1 MTPSSLVELSRLS
14 FRDIGHIQT
23 EVGALELQHDRSV
36 AVLRHDDVAKALTSP
51 DLTVNHRFRTTLR
64 LFGSTILDID
74 GSDHCR
80 QRAPVVRGLVD
91 GKAELFD
98 ADKITEIAA
107 SVVASLRGRETTEL
121 IENLAV
127 RVVTGVMANLT
138 GLSPGESLH
147 LYTLYRPVVRV
158 LAGDASAFE
167 EAKANLHAALEVY
180 VNRNRSATKHAA
192 PFTRALNNAVMEK
205 RLSEP
210 ELNRHHLMI
219 FLAGTETTVCAISN
233 ALWMLAIDKNL
244 LPRLRELN
252 PGQIDTA
259 VAEFLRYQPP
269 LFSTVRFAVRP
280 HRICGVAVKARTPVH
295 LCLAAACRD
304 PDKFPEPHRLDL
316 ARAGSTAL
324 MFGQGDHFCP
334 GAAIAKQE
342 VKAVLRAL
350 MSQVDDVRLLD
361 DLSPPIEGNTF
372 RLPRSLNAS
381 ISWAA

>member
-1 MTPSSLVELSRLS
+1 M
-14 FRDIGHIQT
+14 
-23 EVGALELQHDRSV
+23 
-36 AVLRHDDVAKALTSP
+36 
-51 DLTVNHRFRTTLR
+51 
-64 LFGSTILDID
+64 
-74 GSDHCR
+74 
-80 QRAPVVRGLVD
+80 D

-192 PFTRALNNAVMEK
+192 PFTRALNNAVMEN

-244 LPRLRELN
+244 LPRLREQN
-252 PGQIDTA
+252 PEPDRLG
-259 VAEFLRYQPP
+259 R
-269 LFSTVRFAVRP
+269 
-280 HRICGVAVKARTPVH
+280 CGVSSRT
-295 LCLAAACRD
+295 C
-304 PDKFPEPHRLDL
+304 PHC
-316 ARAGSTAL
+316 SH
-324 MFGQGDHFCP
+324 Q
-334 GAAIAKQE
+334 
-342 VKAVLRAL
+342 
-350 MSQVDDVRLLD
+350 
-361 DLSPPIEGNTF
+361 
-372 RLPRSLNAS
+372 
-381 ISWAA
+381 